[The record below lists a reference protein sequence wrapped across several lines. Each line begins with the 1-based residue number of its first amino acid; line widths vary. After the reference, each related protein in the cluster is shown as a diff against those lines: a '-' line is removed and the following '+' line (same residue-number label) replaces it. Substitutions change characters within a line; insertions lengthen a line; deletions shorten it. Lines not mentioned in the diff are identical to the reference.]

1 MPAIS
6 RSIPQYPSIAID
18 IGCLQ
23 DYNDTE
29 QTFFAKASEGQAM
42 EGQAMDPVV
51 FHVDVNSA
59 FLSWEAVYRLR
70 HLGARLDLRTI
81 PSAVGGDVAK
91 RHGIILAKSIPAKA
105 YGIQT
110 GQSVPEALRLC
121 PELYLVPPNYNLYQ
135 RSSAALIE
143 VRRQYSPS
151 VEQYSIDEAYL
162 DMTGSEKL
170 FGEPRRTADE
180 IRERIRDTLGFTVN
194 IGVGSNKLTAKMAS
208 EMRKPDRTHTLFPH
222 ELPDKLWPLPVRE
235 LFYVGRATERKLHA
249 MGIHTIGQLAR
260 TDPAILR
267 SHLHKHGEII
277 WSFANG
283 IDVSQVLA
291 EPEANKGYGNST
303 TIAFDVTDGHTA
315 KQVLLALAETV
326 AARLRADGVK
336 IGVVAVSIRD
346 YRLETWGHQITLDTA
361 TDITG
366 EIWQASCRAFD
377 EAWDGTAIRHL
388 GIHTM
393 KVSKEKNRQ
402 IGLFDQVDHE
412 KLERLDRTIDA
423 IRRRYGN
430 DAVKRASFLEGRIDH
445 MSGGVSRERRSVD
458 YSRERID

>member
-1 MPAIS
+1 M
-6 RSIPQYPSIAID
+6 
-18 IGCLQ
+18 
-23 DYNDTE
+23 
-29 QTFFAKASEGQAM
+29 QT
-42 EGQAMDPVV
+42 VV

-81 PSAVGGDVAK
+81 PSAVGGDVTK
-91 RHGIILAKSIPAKA
+91 RHGIILSKSIPAKK

-110 GQSVPEALRLC
+110 GQAVPEALRKC

-135 RSSAALIE
+135 RSSEAFINVL
-143 VRRQYSPS
+143 RQYSPA
-151 VEQYSIDEAYL
+151 VEQYSIDEAYM
-162 DMTGSEKL
+162 DMTGSGNL
-170 FGEPRRTADE
+170 FGDPRRTADE

-208 EMRKPDRTHTLFPH
+208 ELRKPDRTHTLFPE
-222 ELPDKLWPLPVRE
+222 ELPEKLWPLPVRD
-235 LFYVGRATERKLHA
+235 LFYVGRATEKKLHS
-249 MGIHTIGQLAR
+249 MGIRTIGQLAQ

-267 SHLHKHGEII
+267 AHMHKHGEII

-283 IDVSQVLA
+283 IDVSEVLA

-303 TIAFDVTDGHTA
+303 TIAFDVTDSGTA

-326 AARLRADGVK
+326 AARLRADEVK
-336 IGVVAVSIRD
+336 IGVVAVSIRN
-346 YRLETWGHQITLDTA
+346 YRLETWGHQITLGAA

-366 EIWQASCRAFD
+366 EIWQAACRAFD
-377 EAWDGTAIRHL
+377 EAWDGVPIRHL

-402 IGLFDQVDHE
+402 IGLFDPVDYE
-412 KLERLDRTIDA
+412 KLERLDRTIDT
-423 IRRRYGN
+423 IRKRYGN
-430 DAVKRASFLEGRIDH
+430 DAVMRASFLVGEIDH
-445 MSGGVSRERRSVD
+445 MSGGISRERRSVD
-458 YSRERID
+458 YRTEKLD